1 MCGFIGGTA
10 SAVVRFAAVIFLCA
24 DCACLPAGRAWA
36 SDFFHMGPVEYF
48 PGSKRSMREG
58 FRQAQKIVDW
68 REPVSASLPP
78 QPVVDFLDNPTLE
91 NARQYLAWQD
101 EKMQRVLKA
110 QEVLAAV
117 EQEEQKH

>member
-1 MCGFIGGTA
+1 MCGSIGGIA
-10 SAVVRFAAVIFLCA
+10 SAVVRFAAVIFFCA
-24 DCACLPAGRAWA
+24 DCVWA

-58 FRQAQKIVDW
+58 FRQAQKIKDW
-68 REPVSASLPP
+68 REPVLAPTPP
-78 QPVVDFLDNPTLE
+78 QPVANFLDNPTPE

-101 EKMQRVLKA
+101 EKIQRVLKA

-117 EQEEQKH
+117 EQEEQRH

>member
-1 MCGFIGGTA
+1 MCGFTGGIA
-10 SAVVRFAAVIFLCA
+10 SAVARFAAVIFLCA
-24 DCACLPAGRAWA
+24 DCAWA

-58 FRQAQKIVDW
+58 FRQAQKIADW
-68 REPVSASLPP
+68 REPVLTSLPP
-78 QPVVDFLDNPTLE
+78 QPVVDLLDNPTPE

-101 EKMQRVLKA
+101 EKIQRVLKA

-117 EQEEQKH
+117 EQEEQGH

>member
-1 MCGFIGGTA
+1 MSGYFG
-10 SAVVRFAAVIFLCA
+10 AVVNVAVKLLAVILLCV
-24 DCACLPAGRAWA
+24 DGVWA

-58 FRQAQKIVDW
+58 FRKAQKIADW
-68 REPVSASLPP
+68 REPV
-78 QPVVDFLDNPTLE
+78 DHFLDDPTPD

-101 EKMQRVLKA
+101 EKIQRVLKA

>member
-1 MCGFIGGTA
+1 MIA
-10 SAVVRFAAVIFLCA
+10 AVKIVAVIFLCA

-48 PGSKRSMREG
+48 PGSKRFMREG
-58 FRQAQKIVDW
+58 FRQAQKMADW
-68 REPVSASLPP
+68 REPVLASDGRITEYVPP
-78 QPVVDFLDNPTLE
+78 RPVADLLENPTPE

-117 EQEEQKH
+117 EQEEQRH

>member
-1 MCGFIGGTA
+1 MRVYGKDRQFPGKENMSGYFG
-10 SAVVRFAAVIFLCA
+10 AVVNVVVKFLAVILLCV
-24 DCACLPAGRAWA
+24 DGAWA

-58 FRQAQKIVDW
+58 FRQAQKIADW
-68 REPVSASLPP
+68 REPV
-78 QPVVDFLDNPTLE
+78 DNFLDDPTPE

-101 EKMQRVLKA
+101 EKIQRVLKA

-117 EQEEQKH
+117 EQGEQRH

>member
-1 MCGFIGGTA
+1 MCGFIGGAA

-24 DCACLPAGRAWA
+24 DCAWA

-58 FRQAQKIVDW
+58 FRQAQKIMDW
-68 REPVSASLPP
+68 REPVLAPDGRTTDYVPP
-78 QPVVDFLDNPTLE
+78 RPVADLLENPTPE

-101 EKMQRVLKA
+101 EKIQRVLKA

-117 EQEEQKH
+117 EQEEQGH